1 MPTPSREIRTRKA
14 WQVLVARATN
24 RQTITYGE
32 LVALIGH
39 PRSARTIGRGDLD
52 PISQYCAENAMPDIT
67 AIVVQKSTGR
77 PALVRTVKD
86 VDAER
91 ELVYEYRWFAA
102 TPYHA

>member
-67 AIVVQKSTGR
+67 AIVVQKRTGR